1 MSEASPVQDKQLR
14 EVAKAKYVEATAT
27 PHGRLTGRRLA
38 IAQEGL
44 TQQMLE
50 SMVIDQLVDTGRRLG
65 VEFLQNTPAI
75 ALEQF
80 AVMAIS
86 RNDDT
91 AGMIKSLINSFMIAY
106 LTPETTDQA
115 FEHLVGLESL
125 RSAVADSR
133 GLSRRPQAPDVRH

>member
-1 MSEASPVQDKQLR
+1 MSEASLVSVQDKQLR
-14 EVAKAKYVEATAT
+14 EVATAKYVEATDT

-38 IAQEGL
+38 MASNGL

-50 SMVIDQLVDTGRRLG
+50 LMVIDQLVDTGRRLG

-75 ALEQF
+75 
-80 AVMAIS
+80 S

-91 AGMIKSLINSFMIAY
+91 AGMIKSLINSFMVAY

-115 FEHLVGLESL
+115 FDHLVGLESL
-125 RSAVADSR
+125 RGAVADSR
-133 GLSRRPQAPDVRH
+133 GLSRRPPTPDVKH